1 MTPTRFSGAFITFEG
16 IDGSGKTTQ
25 LKFSARYLQ
34 QAGLEVV
41 TLREP
46 GSTKVSERIRRIL
59 LDKSADMSDLTELLL
74 YEAARAEIT
83 EKEIKP
89 LLQKGTVVL
98 CDRFYDSTTAYQGY
112 GRKLDL
118 KMIKQLH
125 RAAVGNLK
133 PDLTFVFDLPLR
145 TALKRRGSN
154 PDRLESQSLAFFKRV
169 AHGFV
174 EIARREPGRVKLID
188 ARPSAETVFAH
199 VEKALKRKLH
209 L

>member
-1 MTPTRFSGAFITFEG
+1 MTARRFSGALITFEG

-25 LKFSARYLQ
+25 LKMAARYLKRQ
-34 QAGLEVV
+34 GMKVV

-59 LDKSADMSDLTELLL
+59 LDRSLEMTDATELLL

-83 EKEIKP
+83 EREIKP
-89 LLQKGTVVL
+89 LLAAGTIVL

-118 KMIKQLH
+118 RMVQQLH
-125 RAAVGNLK
+125 RAAVGSLK

-145 TALKRRGSN
+145 AALKRRGSN
-154 PDRLESQSLAFFKRV
+154 PDRLESQSLAFFRRV
-169 AHGFV
+169 ARGFR
-174 EIARREPGRVKLID
+174 EIARSEPRRVKLID
-188 ARPSAETVFAH
+188 ARPSPDIVFET